1 MESQDKMIQ
10 IFTQRTYR
18 KSLKG
23 LRHTIKLRDAGLTA
37 PMKPNK
43 VTKKSNLQDKRCVT
57 KGQNVS
63 WSIRNPILNDYSN
76 HHHHHHHHHRN
87 NEGAN
92 FHYWQPMAEMRRNQ
106 KGEIRRQCK
115 GALYLL
121 TALHWFMHFCLQC
134 GDFCSEN
141 RKRRGD

>member
-1 MESQDKMIQ
+1 MIQ

-23 LRHTIKLRDAGLTA
+23 LRHTMKLKDAGLTA

-76 HHHHHHHHHRN
+76 HHHHHHRN

-106 KGEIRRQCK
+106 KGEIRRQHVKAHYTYWQPCTDLCIFAYNMEIFVVK
-115 GALYLL
+115 
-121 TALHWFMHFCLQC
+121 T
-134 GDFCSEN
+134 E
-141 RKRRGD
+141 RGEVTSTVKTRE